1 MLPDDIRTESHR
13 LGELETAALRLANE
27 VAELK
32 RECVRANRELLDVVT
47 RLDALEDEATLGLA
61 WRAPWWRRFP
71 WCT

>member
-1 MLPDDIRTESHR
+1 MDSTEIRTETHR

-47 RLDALEDEATLGLA
+47 RLDALEVVVAFGGDS
-61 WRAPWWRRFP
+61 RPWWRRFP